1 MIDLS
6 NVSFAYEGS
15 DEPSV
20 TSVDL
25 KVAPGEVVVLCGR
38 SGCGKTTVTR
48 IVNGLAGDFYAG
60 TRSGSVLIDG
70 RETSTL
76 EPWQV
81 SAHVGSV
88 FQNPRT
94 QFFNLDTTGEI
105 AFGMEN
111 RGDDRDKMHA
121 QMLKVARELA
131 IAPLLD
137 RDIFALSGGQK
148 QAIAFASVHAMEPSA
163 YVLDEPSSNL
173 DDASMDDLARF
184 IMQAKQKGAAVL
196 VAEHRLA
203 YLSSVAD
210 RFVLMEGG
218 RVTRQWNA
226 AQFARLGEGE
236 RSSHGLR
243 SPSPPSIG
251 PLAHRLSAPLRGQPL
266 CEAREL
272 VAGYGRNGAVLDRCT
287 VGFGRGCVTGLVGGN
302 GAGKTTLLS
311 CLCGLKKE
319 SGGRVCFEG
328 EAVSP
333 RHRPRQAFLVMQDPD
348 YQLFRASVR
357 AELSCAPHLRSPV
370 EDMRVDAMLHRFGLY
385 DMAGRHPSSL
395 SGGQKQRTVCA
406 MAALSP
412 ARVLLF
418 DEPTSGLDFD
428 SMQRLASTMRE
439 LAEEGRAVVAVSH
452 DTEFLSAA
460 CDRIVQLE

>member
-6 NVSFAYEGS
+6 NVSFVYEGA
-15 DEPSV
+15 DRPSV
-20 TSVDL
+20 TNVDL
-25 KVAPGEVVVLCGR
+25 QISPGEVVVLCGR

-60 TRSGSVLIDG
+60 ELSGSVCIG
-70 RETSTL
+70 GQETSTL

-111 RGDDRDKMHA
+111 RGDDRDDMHA
-121 QMLKVARELA
+121 QMMKVSRELA
-131 IAPLLD
+131 IAHLLD

-173 DDASMDDLARF
+173 DAASMRDLARF
-184 IMQAKQKGAAVL
+184 IMRAKQKGAAVL

-203 YLSSVAD
+203 YLSPVAD
-210 RFVLMEGG
+210 RFVLMEEGCA
-218 RVTRQWNA
+218 TQQWNA
-226 AQFARLGEGE
+226 AEFAGLSEQE
-236 RSSHGLR
+236 RSVHGLR

-251 PLAHRLSAPLRGQPL
+251 RLVHRLSAPLQGKPL
-266 CEAREL
+266 CETREL
-272 VAGYGRNGAVLDRCT
+272 VAGYGQNDAVLDRCT
-287 VGFGRGCVTGLVGGN
+287 VGFDRGCVTGVIGGN

-319 SGGRVCFEG
+319 SAGHVCFDG
-328 EAVSP
+328 EAVPP

-348 YQLFRASVR
+348 YQLFRTSVR

-370 EDMRVDAMLHRFGLY
+370 EDARVDAMLHRFGLY

-428 SMQRLASTMRE
+428 SMRHLASTMRA